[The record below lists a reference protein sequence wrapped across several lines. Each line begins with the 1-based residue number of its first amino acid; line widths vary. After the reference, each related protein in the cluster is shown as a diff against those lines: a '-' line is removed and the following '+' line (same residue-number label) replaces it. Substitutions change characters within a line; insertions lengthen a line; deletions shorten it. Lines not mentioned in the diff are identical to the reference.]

1 MSSKQRRKAEAQLH
15 NELVL
20 DRRARSLALTD
31 EQRKIVERMKL
42 ERESQSKE
50 S

>member
-1 MSSKQRRKAEAQLH
+1 MSSKQKRKEAAKLH
-15 NELVL
+15 NELVMY
-20 DRRARSLALTD
+20 RRQRSMALTD